1 MTRRQIALAGII
13 LLTIA
18 IGVWVSLPKHS
29 SPSGSVA
36 ASGPVGT
43 IPAHEVRIH
52 PAISPIKTAAATNLW
67 TQPSPDVAARNN
79 RRYGFAWILRQ
90 LGATEEQLNRLADL
104 DIAGVIAELKQKAQ
118 AGDRA
123 SINILGEIAYQ
134 NCYLGRDNATVE
146 SFVASQIRDVQA
158 VPGIDASWFTAV
170 MREDEAFY
178 KSVHAACVQVDV
190 DEAMSRVKTQAE
202 KGDGASLW
210 LLYRDANNMTEIQQR
225 LREAAAAGF
234 PQAQFELA
242 WAILA
247 PQEGAA
253 GTGAAKVSAG
263 DMLRASQEQLPRSE
277 QQLAVCEYSGCDGI
291 AVDTDAAI
299 KHAREAARRGAIDA
313 MMKIGPDTPAGLLDP
328 DEVTAWGLV
337 QASLQQRGCGGNGF
351 SVREMKSIAST
362 LNANNI
368 SAQARVL
375 AVQYWQEYGVQMMS
389 NIGCSS

>member
-1 MTRRQIALAGII
+1 
-13 LLTIA
+13 
-18 IGVWVSLPKHS
+18 
-29 SPSGSVA
+29 
-36 ASGPVGT
+36 
-43 IPAHEVRIH
+43 
-52 PAISPIKTAAATNLW
+52 
-67 TQPSPDVAARNN
+67 
-79 RRYGFAWILRQ
+79 
-90 LGATEEQLNRLADL
+90 
-104 DIAGVIAELKQKAQ
+104 
-118 AGDRA
+118 
-123 SINILGEIAYQ
+123 
-134 NCYLGRDNATVE
+134 
-146 SFVASQIRDVQA
+146 
-158 VPGIDASWFTAV
+158 

-190 DEAMSRVKTQAE
+190 DEVMSLVKTQAE

-299 KHAREAARRGAIDA
+299 KHCARGGAARCNRCD
-313 MMKIGPDTPAGLLDP
+313 
-328 DEVTAWGLV
+328 DENRT
-337 QASLQQRGCGGNGF
+337 
-351 SVREMKSIAST
+351 
-362 LNANNI
+362 
-368 SAQARVL
+368 
-375 AVQYWQEYGVQMMS
+375 
-389 NIGCSS
+389 

>member
-1 MTRRQIALAGII
+1 MIRRRIGLAGII

-43 IPAHEVRIH
+43 IPAHEVPIH

-67 TQPSPDVAARNN
+67 TRPSPDVAARNN

-146 SFVASQIRDVQA
+146 SFVASQIRDVQT

-190 DEAMSRVKTQAE
+190 DEVMSLVKTQAE
-202 KGDGASLW
+202 KADGASLW

-351 SVREMKSIAST
+351 SVREMKGIAST

-375 AVQYWQEYGVQMMS
+375 AVQYWREYGVQMMS